1 MMMNVLAP
9 PSQGA
14 TSMASAVSFRL
25 KYLRKQ
31 CNFIK
36 NVLFQRIYLFK
47 QIQHIAQTANMC
59 AIITRIAWAVNVYR
73 KICYATEKKIVT
85 TEKMRRTAVKLTI

>member
-36 NVLFQRIYLFK
+36 SKKCPISKNLF
-47 QIQHIAQTANMC
+47 
-59 AIITRIAWAVNVYR
+59 V
-73 KICYATEKKIVT
+73 
-85 TEKMRRTAVKLTI
+85 

>member
-36 NVLFQRIYLFK
+36 KCPISKNLF
-47 QIQHIAQTANMC
+47 
-59 AIITRIAWAVNVYR
+59 V
-73 KICYATEKKIVT
+73 
-85 TEKMRRTAVKLTI
+85 